1 MEILAIK
8 FFYCRGWLD
17 EMTDVLLGVKLE
29 NLSFLEVLIHWDL
42 VWIADTIKLFLPTTS
57 DAGYAGA

>member
-29 NLSFLEVLIHWDL
+29 NLSFLEVLTHW
-42 VWIADTIKLFLPTTS
+42 VRKIGKLISLFGGRNQTFFC
-57 DAGYAGA
+57 AEH